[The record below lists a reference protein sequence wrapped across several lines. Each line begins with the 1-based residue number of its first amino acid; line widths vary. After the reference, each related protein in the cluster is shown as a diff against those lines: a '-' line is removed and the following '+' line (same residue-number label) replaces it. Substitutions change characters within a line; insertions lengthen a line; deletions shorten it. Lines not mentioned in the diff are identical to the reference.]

1 MGGSWRS
8 CASYSG
14 AEGYRFEPYRAYHPI
29 SILQSGPVGR
39 VVPGTA
45 VVPFEGF
52 PLHSH
57 FFTRGPQA
65 RVGTSADRTV
75 SDDGRISGTLI
86 QRACAGEPRRR
97 RRLMTGYAFRLS
109 LVLRATVG
117 VSVWSAC
124 RELDDR

>member
-1 MGGSWRS
+1 
-8 CASYSG
+8 
-14 AEGYRFEPYRAYHPI
+14 
-29 SILQSGPVGR
+29 
-39 VVPGTA
+39 
-45 VVPFEGF
+45 VVPFVGSLPSDSF
-52 PLHSH
+52 K
-57 FFTRGPQA
+57 RGRQA
-65 RVGTSADRTV
+65 RVGERADRTV

-86 QRACAGEPRRR
+86 QRDCAGEPRRR